1 VQQLQLLRPY
11 LNAQVRH
18 ARHIAPGRLRLATS
32 PTSTGSLPVKNT
44 IGIVAFTGAASAVL
58 STLISIL
65 IDKGLPSR
73 CGLRTSS

>member
-18 ARHIAPGRLRLATS
+18 ARHIAPGRLARDKSDLDRVAAS
-32 PTSTGSLPVKNT
+32 QEHN
-44 IGIVAFTGAASAVL
+44 GIVAFTGAASAVL